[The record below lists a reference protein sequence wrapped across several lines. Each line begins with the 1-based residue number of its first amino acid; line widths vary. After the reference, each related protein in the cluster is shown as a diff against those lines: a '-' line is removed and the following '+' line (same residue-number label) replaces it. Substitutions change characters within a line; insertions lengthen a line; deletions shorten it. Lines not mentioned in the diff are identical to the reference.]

1 VGIVS
6 IRLFAP
12 VCAMGTLRDRLAR
25 WRWVLAFFPRTGGTR
40 RGALRRVFLLGA
52 LDAAAS
58 PSCST
63 PAQNPRATAPRAKV
77 ELVAARRPAVRCRG
91 GPLRA
96 LELRAP
102 WRSRRREER
111 GQGGRVVTVSGGS
124 RGPPPGPR
132 GWLPPPRARAGGTW
146 LLQIRAGKLGRRS

>member
-40 RGALRRVFLLGA
+40 KGALRRVFLLGA

-91 GPLRA
+91 GLLRA

-102 WRSRRREER
+102 WRSPAVASLFSRPVEEPSPRRE
-111 GQGGRVVTVSGGS
+111 
-124 RGPPPGPR
+124 
-132 GWLPPPRARAGGTW
+132 RAG
-146 LLQIRAGKLGRRS
+146 REGRHRERRE